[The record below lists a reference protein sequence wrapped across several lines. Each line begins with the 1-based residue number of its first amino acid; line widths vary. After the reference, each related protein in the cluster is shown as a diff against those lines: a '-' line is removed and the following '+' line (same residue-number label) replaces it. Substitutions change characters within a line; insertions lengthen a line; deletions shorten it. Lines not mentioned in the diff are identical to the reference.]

1 VLPGGVT
8 VGFSA
13 VGVQDAEV
21 RNPQRKHL
29 RLHHTAAHGAE
40 ACRQGGRAGGRGAV
54 PCCPRPCAPVGSAVQ
69 RDRARVAIPIGYPLS
84 LSHNEH
90 PVQFANEATGKI
102 SSFGKQQQLIT
113 ESTRTGML
121 YAETDDT
128 LAYIGASL
136 SSLAVPARVINDCVE
151 S

>member
-1 VLPGGVT
+1 
-8 VGFSA
+8 
-13 VGVQDAEV
+13 
-21 RNPQRKHL
+21 
-29 RLHHTAAHGAE
+29 
-40 ACRQGGRAGGRGAV
+40 
-54 PCCPRPCAPVGSAVQ
+54 VGSAVQ